1 MRTQVKTSWRQGL
14 VTMRQS
20 RGVTSKAILKVVP
33 SSSPPPS
40 TWSKPLQI
48 SLSKALRGS
57 VQPLECE
64 TIIQI
69 VQQDFSVTMT
79 SSQWDLPS
87 SRVRKTRRSFPK
99 RPGRSTWRL
108 TALKV
113 SSMLTE
119 RDQQLKRTTSRRQA
133 VSQTSKSR
141 STISTLRTKLA
152 TTSQC
157 PSISLQ
163 LLTL

>member
-1 MRTQVKTSWRQGL
+1 MKRTWVRTSWRQGS

-33 SSSPPPS
+33 SSNPPPS

-48 SLSKALRGS
+48 SLNKALRGS
-57 VQPLECE
+57 AQPSEC
-64 TIIQI
+64 
-69 VQQDFSVTMT
+69 VTMT
-79 SSQWDLPS
+79 SSPWDLLS
-87 SRVRKTRRSFPK
+87 FRVRKTRRSFPK
-99 RPGRSTWRL
+99 RRGKSRWRL

-113 SSMLTE
+113 SSMLTV
-119 RDQQLKRTTSRRQA
+119 RDQQLRRTTSRRQA
-133 VSQTSKSR
+133 VSQPSKSR

-157 PSISLQ
+157 PLISLQ